1 MPRPQ
6 GRRMES
12 AGSPVWPPASFLL
25 KMAKSSCLV
34 CVCHCASV
42 GGGGRGG
49 GACLLSWDLEWVGTF
64 LWIPF
69 GLSTLTSEVSD
80 FLPGAFLSFPPSPP
94 PLFHLSPSGS
104 YCLAPNQLD
113 AATLGSAALAREQC
127 LRSWHCGKPK
137 AAKHAHDRHLAADRE
152 GGAHRQA
159 GHQAELCAGGWRET
173 RPSRARCFGTPA
185 NPN

>member
-1 MPRPQ
+1 
-6 GRRMES
+6 MES

-94 PLFHLSPSGS
+94 PLFHLSITIWV
-104 YCLAPNQLD
+104 LL
-113 AATLGSAALAREQC
+113 LGTQPTRCRHAWQC
-127 LRSWHCGKPK
+127 C
-137 AAKHAHDRHLAADRE
+137 
-152 GGAHRQA
+152 
-159 GHQAELCAGGWRET
+159 T
-173 RPSRARCFGTPA
+173 GT
-185 NPN
+185 